1 MKQKRIE
8 SENHAPNSVAQIA
21 TVAKYTFLDYMR
33 SRKFFIVLT
42 LVMVITVFLNLISAY
57 TSLSIYEFWGMLASL
72 VAVFSG
78 VFFGGDAISAEFQNK
93 TGYFIIPNPIRRSS
107 VYFGKWLSAFAA
119 CSIVLGLVTA
129 ITLVNGFIN
138 FGVPS
143 EFGLSV
149 LFSWFYL
156 AAVTGSVL
164 FFSSL
169 FKNSANSIFVAFMVL
184 VLVFTFIVQ
193 LSGLVNVEPWFIL
206 NYGAEI
212 IGNILMEPYPPH
224 STVGILAKT
233 DLTTT
238 TYYAT
243 VPQGI
248 AIIGLYFVITTV
260 LGLLIFERKEF

>member
-1 MKQKRIE
+1 MKQTRIE
-8 SENHAPNSVAQIA
+8 SENTPPNRMAQIA
-21 TVAKYTFLDYMR
+21 TVAEYTFLDYLR
-33 SRKFFIVLT
+33 SRKFFIVLA
-42 LVMVITVFLNLISAY
+42 LVLGITVLLNAVAAY
-57 TSLSIYEFWGMLASL
+57 SRLSIYDFWGMLASM
-72 VAVFSG
+72 VGVFSG
-78 VFFGGDAISAEFQNK
+78 VFFGGDAISGEFQSK

-107 VYFGKWLSAFAA
+107 VYLGKWLSAFAA
-119 CSIVLGLVTA
+119 CSITLCVVTV
-129 ITLVNGFIN
+129 ITLVNGFYN

-149 LFSWFYL
+149 LFLWFYL
-156 AAVTGSVL
+156 AAVIGSVF

-169 FKNSANSIFVAFMVL
+169 FKNSTNSIFVAFMVL

-206 NYGAEI
+206 SYGAEI
-212 IGNILMEPYPPH
+212 IGNILMVPYPPH

-233 DLTTT
+233 GLTTT

-243 VPQGI
+243 VPQGL
-248 AIIGLYFVITTV
+248 AIIGLYFIITTV